1 MGPALSWVLYFAQT
15 HTKKATAMTATTATT
30 TATVPIVPNTLQ
42 IPSQT
47 SLLAIPLQISLMGKA
62 FKDKAITIPASEVT
76 AGATSKLK
84 LYNLISLMVLISSQH

>member
-1 MGPALSWVLYFAQT
+1 
-15 HTKKATAMTATTATT
+15 MTATTVTT

-62 FKDKAITIPASEVT
+62 FKDEAITIPASEVT
-76 AGATSKLK
+76 AGAETMVAVVVLLLACRELK
-84 LYNLISLMVLISSQH
+84 NFQVC